1 MRKSFLFRMGVAL
14 MMVDGM
20 SSCSSD
26 DDFDFSTIDA
36 NELSICSDKGESEI
50 GLAYKPQCYVN
61 GKNISYETDGS
72 IRTSYHLKFSL
83 NIKESPV
90 LYLLQVDIESSKKI
104 FIEDLKI
111 GDTFDSSEVGIFAYY
126 NPTWKEH
133 VMRGARAHSGKM
145 HVISKYTTNEKSF
158 LVVRFS
164 DLKFESI
171 DKTSIYTVNATI
183 VFEVLNY
190 TYAN

>member
-1 MRKSFLFRMGVAL
+1 MKKSFLFWMFAML
-14 MMVDGM
+14 MLVVGM

-36 NELSICSDKGESEI
+36 NELSICSDKGESGI
-50 GLAYKPQCYVN
+50 GLAYNPQCSF
-61 GKNISYETDGS
+61 GGQTSYERDGS
-72 IRTSYHLKFSL
+72 IRISYHLKFGI

-90 LYLLQVDIESSKKI
+90 LYLLQVDIESSKRI

-126 NPTWKEH
+126 TPTGMEK

-145 HVISKYTTNEKSF
+145 RVISKYTTKEKSF

>member
-1 MRKSFLFRMGVAL
+1 MKKSFLFWMFAML
-14 MMVDGM
+14 MLVVGM

-50 GLAYKPQCYVN
+50 GLAYNPQCYVN

-90 LYLLQVDIESSKKI
+90 LYLLQVDIESSKRI

-126 NPTWKEH
+126 TPTWKEY

>member
-1 MRKSFLFRMGVAL
+1 MKKSFLFWMFAML
-14 MMVDGM
+14 MLVVGM

-50 GLAYKPQCYVN
+50 GLAYNPQCYVN

-126 NPTWKEH
+126 TPTWKEH

>member
-1 MRKSFLFRMGVAL
+1 MKKSFIFWMFAML
-14 MMVDGM
+14 MLVVGM

-50 GLAYKPQCYVN
+50 GLAYNPQCYVN

-90 LYLLQVDIESSKKI
+90 LYLLQVDIESSKRI

-126 NPTWKEH
+126 NPTWKEY

-145 HVISKYTTNEKSF
+145 RVISKYTTNEKSF

-183 VFEVLNY
+183 WFEVLNY

>member
-1 MRKSFLFRMGVAL
+1 MKKSFIFWMFAML
-14 MMVDGM
+14 MMVVGM

-50 GLAYKPQCYVN
+50 GLAYNPQCYVN

-90 LYLLQVDIESSKKI
+90 LYLLQVDIESSKRI

>member
-14 MMVDGM
+14 MMVVGM

-50 GLAYKPQCYVN
+50 GLAYNPQCYVN

-111 GDTFDSSEVGIFAYY
+111 GDTFDSSEVGIFSYY
-126 NPTWKEH
+126 TPTRKEH

>member
-1 MRKSFLFRMGVAL
+1 MKKSFIFWMFAML
-14 MMVDGM
+14 MLVVGM

-50 GLAYKPQCYVN
+50 GLAYNPQCYVN

-90 LYLLQVDIESSKKI
+90 LYLLQVDIESSKRI

>member
-1 MRKSFLFRMGVAL
+1 MKKSFLLWMGVVL
-14 MMVDGM
+14 IMVIGM

-50 GLAYKPQCYVN
+50 GLAYNPQCYVN

-111 GDTFDSSEVGIFAYY
+111 GDTFDSSEVGIFSYY
-126 NPTWKEH
+126 TPTRKEH

>member
-1 MRKSFLFRMGVAL
+1 MKKSFLFWMFAML
-14 MMVDGM
+14 MLVVGM
-20 SSCSSD
+20 SSCSSN

-50 GLAYKPQCYVN
+50 GLAYNPQCYVN

-90 LYLLQVDIESSKKI
+90 LYLLQVDIESSKRI

-126 NPTWKEH
+126 TPTGKEK
-133 VMRGARAHSGKM
+133 VLRGARAHSGKM
-145 HVISKYTTNEKSF
+145 RVISKYTTNEKSF

-183 VFEVLNY
+183 VFEVLN
-190 TYAN
+190 

>member
-1 MRKSFLFRMGVAL
+1 MKKSFLFWMFAVL
-14 MMVDGM
+14 MLVVGM

-50 GLAYKPQCYVN
+50 GLAYNPQCYVN

-90 LYLLQVDIESSKKI
+90 LYLLQVDIESSKRI

>member
-1 MRKSFLFRMGVAL
+1 MKKSFLFWMFAML
-14 MMVDGM
+14 MLVVSM

-50 GLAYKPQCYVN
+50 GLAYNPQCYVN

-90 LYLLQVDIESSKKI
+90 LYLLQVDIESSKRI

-111 GDTFDSSEVGIFAYY
+111 GDTFDSSEVGIFSYY
-126 NPTWKEH
+126 TPTRKEH

>member
-1 MRKSFLFRMGVAL
+1 MKKSFLLWMGVVL
-14 MMVDGM
+14 IMVIGM

-36 NELSICSDKGESEI
+36 NELSICSDKGESGI
-50 GLAYKPQCYVN
+50 GLAYNPQCSF
-61 GKNISYETDGS
+61 GGQTSYERDGS

-90 LYLLQVDIESSKKI
+90 LYLLQVDIESSKRI

-126 NPTWKEH
+126 NTTWKEH

-145 HVISKYTTNEKSF
+145 RVISKYTTNEKSF

-183 VFEVLNY
+183 VFEVLN
-190 TYAN
+190 

>member
-1 MRKSFLFRMGVAL
+1 MKKSFIFWMFAML
-14 MMVDGM
+14 MMAVGM

-50 GLAYKPQCYVN
+50 GLAYNPQCYVN

-90 LYLLQVDIESSKKI
+90 LYLLQVDIESSKRI

-126 NPTWKEH
+126 NPTGMEK

-145 HVISKYTTNEKSF
+145 RVISKYTTNEKSF

>member
-1 MRKSFLFRMGVAL
+1 MRKSFLFRMGVVL
-14 MMVDGM
+14 MLVVGM

-50 GLAYKPQCYVN
+50 GLAYNPQCYVN

-90 LYLLQVDIESSKKI
+90 LYLLQVDIESSKRI

>member
-1 MRKSFLFRMGVAL
+1 MKKSFLLWMGAVL
-14 MMVDGM
+14 MMVVGM

-50 GLAYKPQCYVN
+50 GLAYNPQCYVN

-90 LYLLQVDIESSKKI
+90 LYLLQVDIESSKRI

-126 NPTWKEH
+126 NPTGMEK

-145 HVISKYTTNEKSF
+145 RVISKYTTNEKSF

>member
-14 MMVDGM
+14 MMVVGM

-36 NELSICSDKGESEI
+36 NELSICSDKGESGI
-50 GLAYKPQCYVN
+50 GLAYNPQCSF
-61 GKNISYETDGS
+61 GGQTSYERDGS
-72 IRTSYHLKFSL
+72 IRTSYHLKFGI

-90 LYLLQVDIESSKKI
+90 LYLLQVDIESSKRI

-126 NPTWKEH
+126 TPTWKEH

-145 HVISKYTTNEKSF
+145 RVISKYTTNEKSF
-158 LVVRFS
+158 LIVRFS

>member
-1 MRKSFLFRMGVAL
+1 MKKSFLFWMFAML
-14 MMVDGM
+14 MMVVGM

-50 GLAYKPQCYVN
+50 GLAYNPQCYVN

-90 LYLLQVDIESSKKI
+90 LYLLQVDIESSKRI

-126 NPTWKEH
+126 TPTWKEY

>member
-1 MRKSFLFRMGVAL
+1 MGAVL
-14 MMVDGM
+14 MMVVGM

-50 GLAYKPQCYVN
+50 GLAYNPQCHVN

-126 NPTWKEH
+126 NPTWKEY

-145 HVISKYTTNEKSF
+145 RVISKYTTNEKSF

>member
-1 MRKSFLFRMGVAL
+1 MKKSFLFWMFAML
-14 MMVDGM
+14 MMAVGM

-50 GLAYKPQCYVN
+50 GLAYNPQCYVN

-90 LYLLQVDIESSKKI
+90 LYLLQVDIESSKRI

-126 NPTWKEH
+126 TPTWKEY
-133 VMRGARAHSGKM
+133 VMRGARVHSGKM

>member
-1 MRKSFLFRMGVAL
+1 MKKSFLLWMGVVL
-14 MMVDGM
+14 MMVIGM

-36 NELSICSDKGESEI
+36 NELSICSDKGESGI
-50 GLAYKPQCYVN
+50 GLAYDPQCSYG
-61 GKNISYETDGS
+61 GKQTSIERDGS
-72 IRTSYHLKFSL
+72 IRISYHLKFGI

-104 FIEDLKI
+104 SIEDLKI
-111 GDTFDSSEVGIFAYY
+111 GDTYDSSEVGIFAYY
-126 NPTWKEH
+126 TPTGKEQ
-133 VMRGARAHSGKM
+133 VMRCARAHSGKM
-145 HVISKYTTNEKSF
+145 CVISKYTTKEKSF

-183 VFEVLNY
+183 MFEVLN
-190 TYAN
+190 

>member
-1 MRKSFLFRMGVAL
+1 MKKSFLFWMFAML
-14 MMVDGM
+14 MLVVGM

-50 GLAYKPQCYVN
+50 GLAYNPQCYVN

-90 LYLLQVDIESSKKI
+90 LYLLQVDIESSKRI

-158 LVVRFS
+158 LIVRFS

>member
-1 MRKSFLFRMGVAL
+1 MKKNFLFWMFAML
-14 MMVDGM
+14 MLVVGM

-50 GLAYKPQCYVN
+50 GLAYNPQCYVN

-90 LYLLQVDIESSKKI
+90 LYLLQVDIESSKRI

-126 NPTWKEH
+126 TPTGMEK

-145 HVISKYTTNEKSF
+145 RVISKYTTNEKSF
-158 LVVRFS
+158 LIVRFS

>member
-1 MRKSFLFRMGVAL
+1 MKKSFLFWMFAML
-14 MMVDGM
+14 MLVVGM

-50 GLAYKPQCYVN
+50 GLAYNPQCYVN

>member
-1 MRKSFLFRMGVAL
+1 MKKSFLFWMFAML
-14 MMVDGM
+14 MMVVGM

-50 GLAYKPQCYVN
+50 GLAYNPQCYVN

-90 LYLLQVDIESSKKI
+90 LYLLQVDIESSKRI

-126 NPTWKEH
+126 TPTWKEH

-145 HVISKYTTNEKSF
+145 HVINKYTTNEKSF

>member
-14 MMVDGM
+14 MMVVGM

-50 GLAYKPQCYVN
+50 GLAYNPQCYVN

-90 LYLLQVDIESSKKI
+90 LYLLQVDIESSKRI

>member
-1 MRKSFLFRMGVAL
+1 MKKSFLFWMFAML
-14 MMVDGM
+14 MLVVGM

-50 GLAYKPQCYVN
+50 GLAYNPQCYVN

-90 LYLLQVDIESSKKI
+90 LYLLQVDIESSKRI

-126 NPTWKEH
+126 TPTWKEY

-145 HVISKYTTNEKSF
+145 RVISKYTTNEKSF

>member
-1 MRKSFLFRMGVAL
+1 MKKSFILWMFAVL
-14 MMVDGM
+14 MIVIGI

-36 NELSICSDKGESEI
+36 NELSICSDKGESGI
-50 GLAYKPQCYVN
+50 GLAYNPQCSF
-61 GKNISYETDGS
+61 GGQTSYERDGS
-72 IRTSYHLKFSL
+72 IRISYHLKFGI

-90 LYLLQVDIESSKKI
+90 LYLLQVDIERSKRI

-126 NPTWKEH
+126 TPTGMEK

-145 HVISKYTTNEKSF
+145 RVISKYTTKEKTF
-158 LVVRFS
+158 LVMRFS

>member
-1 MRKSFLFRMGVAL
+1 MKKSFLFWMFAML
-14 MMVDGM
+14 MLVVGM

-50 GLAYKPQCYVN
+50 GLAYNPQCHVN

-90 LYLLQVDIESSKKI
+90 LYLLQVDIESSKRI

-126 NPTWKEH
+126 TPTGKEH

-145 HVISKYTTNEKSF
+145 RVISKYTTNEKSF

>member
-1 MRKSFLFRMGVAL
+1 MKKSFIFWMFAIL
-14 MMVDGM
+14 MLVVGM

-50 GLAYKPQCYVN
+50 GLAYNPQCYVN

-90 LYLLQVDIESSKKI
+90 LYLLQVDIESSKRI

-126 NPTWKEH
+126 TPTWKEH

>member
-1 MRKSFLFRMGVAL
+1 MKKSFIFWMFAML
-14 MMVDGM
+14 MMVVGM

-50 GLAYKPQCYVN
+50 GLAYNPQCHVN

-90 LYLLQVDIESSKKI
+90 LYLLQVDIESSKRI

-111 GDTFDSSEVGIFAYY
+111 GDTFDSSEVGSFAYY

-145 HVISKYTTNEKSF
+145 RVISKYTTNEKSF

>member
-14 MMVDGM
+14 MMVVGM

-36 NELSICSDKGESEI
+36 NELSICSDKGESGI
-50 GLAYKPQCYVN
+50 GLAYNPQCSF
-61 GKNISYETDGS
+61 GGQTSYERDGS
-72 IRTSYHLKFSL
+72 IRISYHLKFGI

-90 LYLLQVDIESSKKI
+90 LYLLQVDIERSKRI
-104 FIEDLKI
+104 LVEDLKI
-111 GDTFDSSEVGIFAYY
+111 GDTFDSSEVGIFVYY
-126 NPTWKEH
+126 TPTGKEQ

-145 HVISKYTTNEKSF
+145 RVISKYTTKEKSF
-158 LVVRFS
+158 LVMRFS

>member
-1 MRKSFLFRMGVAL
+1 MKKSFLLWMGVVL
-14 MMVDGM
+14 MMVVGM

-36 NELSICSDKGESEI
+36 NELSICSDKGESGI
-50 GLAYKPQCYVN
+50 GLAYNPQCSF
-61 GKNISYETDGS
+61 GGQTSYERDGS
-72 IRTSYHLKFSL
+72 IRTSYHLKFGI
-83 NIKESPV
+83 NIKESLV
-90 LYLLQVDIESSKKI
+90 LYLLQVDIESSKRI

-126 NPTWKEH
+126 TPTGKEK
-133 VMRGARAHSGKM
+133 VLRGARAHSGKM
-145 HVISKYTTNEKSF
+145 RVINKYTTKEKTF
-158 LVVRFS
+158 LVMRFS

>member
-1 MRKSFLFRMGVAL
+1 MKKSSLLWMGVVL
-14 MMVDGM
+14 MIVIGM

-50 GLAYKPQCYVN
+50 GLAYNPQCYVN

-90 LYLLQVDIESSKKI
+90 LYLLQVDIESSKRI

>member
-1 MRKSFLFRMGVAL
+1 MKKSFLLWMGVVL
-14 MMVDGM
+14 MMVIGM

-36 NELSICSDKGESEI
+36 NELSICSDKGESGI
-50 GLAYKPQCYVN
+50 GLAYNPQCYF
-61 GKNISYETDGS
+61 GGQTSYERDGS
-72 IRTSYHLKFSL
+72 IRISYHLKFGI

-126 NPTWKEH
+126 TPTGWEK

-145 HVISKYTTNEKSF
+145 RVIIKYTTKEKTF
-158 LVVRFS
+158 LVMRFS

-171 DKTSIYTVNATI
+171 DKTNIYTVNAKI
-183 VFEVLNY
+183 VFEVSN
-190 TYAN
+190 

>member
-1 MRKSFLFRMGVAL
+1 MKKSFLFWMFAML
-14 MMVDGM
+14 MMAVGM

-50 GLAYKPQCYVN
+50 GLAYNPQCYVN

-90 LYLLQVDIESSKKI
+90 LYLLQVDIESSKRI

>member
-1 MRKSFLFRMGVAL
+1 MKKSFILWMFAVL
-14 MMVDGM
+14 MIVIGI

-36 NELSICSDKGESEI
+36 NELSICSDKGESGI
-50 GLAYKPQCYVN
+50 GLAYNPQCSF
-61 GKNISYETDGS
+61 GGQTSYERDGS
-72 IRTSYHLKFSL
+72 IRISYHLKFGI

-90 LYLLQVDIESSKKI
+90 LYLLQVDIERSKRI
-104 FIEDLKI
+104 LVEDLKI

-126 NPTWKEH
+126 TPTGMEK

-145 HVISKYTTNEKSF
+145 RVISKYTTKEKSF
-158 LVVRFS
+158 LVMRFS

-171 DKTSIYTVNATI
+171 DKTSIYPVNATI

>member
-1 MRKSFLFRMGVAL
+1 MKKSFIFWMFAML
-14 MMVDGM
+14 MMVVGM

-50 GLAYKPQCYVN
+50 GLAYNPQCYVN

-90 LYLLQVDIESSKKI
+90 LYLLQVDIESSKRI
-104 FIEDLKI
+104 LIEDLKI

-183 VFEVLNY
+183 WFEVLNY